1 MEKYPKIKSLFKR
14 DEKTHK
20 FIENEWTC
28 DEFEYLK
35 DNQWYFTEKVDGT
48 NIRIHW
54 EPSSNPSV
62 QDVLMIGG
70 RTDNAQIP
78 VFLMEKLNEIFTVDT
93 MRVRYPDMPMTL
105 YGEGFGAKIQ
115 KGGKNYIENGV
126 DFALFDIK
134 IDDYWLKREDVV
146 DIGTKLQ
153 LTIVPVVD
161 LGSIRL
167 AVARVK
173 HGMKSYWGDFDA
185 EGLVIKPCVP
195 LMRRGGGQIVAK
207 LKTKDFVAH
216 AYREKKWRVEI
227 KSTNKVLASIEEM
240 AKKVIGKVREVL

>member
-1 MEKYPKIKSLFKR
+1 MGKYPKINSLFKR

-54 EPSSNPSV
+54 EPSTKV
-62 QDVLMIGG
+62 DTVEDVLMIGG

-78 VFLMEKLNEIFTVDT
+78 VFLLEKLNEIFTVEK
-93 MRVRYPDMPMTL
+93 MKEAYPDMPMTL
-105 YGEGFGAKIQ
+105 YGEGFGARIQ
-115 KGGKNYIENGV
+115 KGGGNYIKDGV

-146 DIGTKLQ
+146 DIGFKLDLQ
-153 LTIVPVVD
+153 VVPVVTIGTIAKAID
-161 LGSIRL
+161 I
-167 AVARVK
+167 VK
-173 HGMKSYWGDFDA
+173 HGLKSYWGDFDA

-207 LKTKDFVAH
+207 VKTKDFAKI
-216 AYREKKWRVEI
+216 EKK
-227 KSTNKVLASIEEM
+227 
-240 AKKVIGKVREVL
+240 

>member
-1 MEKYPKIKSLFKR
+1 MEKYPKILSLFKR
-14 DEKTHK
+14 NPDTHK

-35 DNQWYFTEKVDGT
+35 DNTWYFTEKVDGT

-54 EPSSNPSV
+54 EPSTKV
-62 QDVLMIGG
+62 DTVEDVLMIGG

-78 VFLMEKLNEIFTVDT
+78 VFLLEKLNEIFTVEK
-93 MRVRYPDMPMTL
+93 MKEAYPDMPMTL
-105 YGEGFGAKIQ
+105 YGEGFGARIQ
-115 KGGKNYIENGV
+115 KGGGNYIEDGV

-146 DIGTKLQ
+146 DIGFKLDLQ
-153 LTIVPVVD
+153 VVPVVTIGTIAKAID
-161 LGSIRL
+161 I
-167 AVARVK
+167 VK
-173 HGMKSYWGDFDA
+173 HGLKSYWGDFDA

-207 LKTKDFVAH
+207 VKTKDFAKI
-216 AYREKKWRVEI
+216 EKK
-227 KSTNKVLASIEEM
+227 
-240 AKKVIGKVREVL
+240 